1 MATGLPAKRNA
12 LHDAAEFGTYD
23 NLINALYPKL
33 VNQQTPQGSTPL
45 HLAVMANRWWAVR
58 EILRLK
64 ANPNIQDSWGD
75 TPLHKASRKQSLLI
89 FQMLLSA
96 KCDVSIKNKTGETA
110 MHIAVNEGHVRIVR
124 ELLESRMGNVNE
136 RDGLGR
142 TALHLATQ
150 KGSSTIA
157 RMLVKA
163 NADIQAL
170 TPDGETPLQLAVK
183 NGLDRNVLGFLTQKV

>member
-1 MATGLPAKRNA
+1 MATRLPAKRNA
-12 LHDAAEFGTYD
+12 LHDAAESGTYD
-23 NLINALYPKL
+23 NLIKALYPKF
-33 VNQQTPQGSTPL
+33 VNQQTDDGATPL
-45 HLAVMANRWWAVR
+45 HLAVSTNRWWAVR
-58 EILRLK
+58 EMLRVK